1 MHLQNILKKKVNS
14 TVSLEKAISHI
25 NFEIQQI
32 DELFISYNEL
42 FEKSRVEEPSLI
54 ELTAIGSVLHS
65 FYNGIENI
73 FKTIGKNIDGKLPVG
88 HHWHSEL
95 LQQMSKDT
103 NNHYSVIS
111 EGLKGRLSEYLAFR
125 HFYRNSYSFFL
136 KWNELKK
143 LADPVISVWSE
154 SKAEL
159 KTFMDS
165 QI

>member
-1 MHLQNILKKKVNS
+1 MHLQNILREKVNF
-14 TVSLEKAISHI
+14 TVSLEKAISQI

-32 DELFISYNEL
+32 DELFISFNEL
-42 FEKSRVEEPSLI
+42 FEKCRLEEPSLI
-54 ELTAIGSVLHS
+54 ELTAIGSVLHF

-73 FKTIGKNIDGKLPVG
+73 FKTIGKNIDGKLPQG

-95 LQQMSKDT
+95 LQQMSQDT
-103 NNHYSVIS
+103 FKHSSVIS
-111 EGLKGRLSEYLAFR
+111 MGLKGRLSEYLAFR

-154 SKAEL
+154 CKVEL
-159 KTFMDS
+159 RMFMDS